1 MAESIE
7 SGKKLEYINTVCE
20 FLDVAKKNTIK
31 TVDEISAVAN
41 EARVACADRVYNVIA
56 DVANAQLEV
65 ISTAGDGLVKLA
77 ESLQKGNSVGPALV
91 AGAKKA
97 EDECAPLAAKT
108 EDIPRISD
116 AVIDERGLD
125 ENWTNSMQ
133 TKFTDACRAFIQV
146 RANLM
151 RDVADATAKLKTADF
166 GDVYMS
172 FGRKLEG
179 ACNEVTDKFN
189 GTMDVFAAAGI
200 NIDKMQED
208 ARASTS
214 SVGKVDMSNIGN
226 IDEV

>member
-7 SGKKLEYINTVCE
+7 SGKKLEYINTVGE
-20 FLDVAKKNTIK
+20 FLDVARKNTIK
-31 TVDEISAVAN
+31 TVEEIGAVAN
-41 EARVACADRVYNVIA
+41 EARVAVADRVYNVIA
-56 DVANAQLEV
+56 DIANAQLEV
-65 ISTAGDGLVKLA
+65 ISTGGDGLVKLA
-77 ESLQKGNSVGPALV
+77 ESLQKGSSVGPALV

-97 EDECAPLAAKT
+97 ESEWAPLAAKSEEIART
-108 EDIPRISD
+108 SD
-116 AVIDERGLD
+116 SVIDGRGLD
-125 ENWTNSMQ
+125 ENWTNAVQ
-133 TKFTDACRAFIQV
+133 TKFTDSCRAFIQV

-172 FGRKLEG
+172 FGRKLE
-179 ACNEVTDKFN
+179 ASCNEVTDKFN
-189 GTMDVFAAAGI
+189 GTMEVFAAAGI

-208 ARASTS
+208 ARASTA